1 MDKITLCKF
10 DALGDQTSEGV
21 VIEIIR
27 DLPDMLPFSDYD
39 DACKFYD
46 EQADDLVGALKNNL
60 PQGVLY
66 RVLHK
71 LMESYSKEVLF
82 RGKTGK

>member
-1 MDKITLCKF
+1 MEKITLCKF
-10 DALGDQTSEGV
+10 DTLGDQKSEGV
-21 VIEIIR
+21 VIEITL
-27 DLPDMLPFSDYD
+27 DLPDMLPFSCYD
-39 DACKFYD
+39 DIEKFYD
-46 EQADDLVGALKNNL
+46 KQAEDLAVALRNNL